1 MVFGWW
7 IQVNAA
13 RRRGSSGGCP
23 AGRFPLDFPSEV
35 DFRCGSLDIFNM
47 KTSLPLTLTA
57 CISLLIGTGCTSF
70 RFNRAWRGAGQGQPA
85 GAERWEGHWDS
96 DRHGNGG
103 RLRAVVT
110 PGQSKDDVHA
120 FFEARWHG
128 FTTAYEVPMRVER
141 PRKGEPVLRG
151 EHDLKSLFGGGK
163 YFYKGTLNNE
173 DFRARYESAYDTGT
187 FELHKTA
194 TPQSHQ

>member
-1 MVFGWW
+1 
-7 IQVNAA
+7 
-13 RRRGSSGGCP
+13 
-23 AGRFPLDFPSEV
+23 
-35 DFRCGSLDIFNM
+35 M
-47 KTSLPLTLTA
+47 KLRLPLVITA
-57 CISLLIGTGCTSF
+57 GISLLIGSGCTSF
-70 RFNRAWRGAGQGQPA
+70 RFNRAWRVAAQGQPA

-110 PGQSKDDVHA
+110 PGHSKDSVTA

-141 PRKGEPVLRG
+141 PRKGEPVLKG
-151 EHDLKSLFGGGK
+151 EHDLKSFFGGGR
-163 YFYKGTLNNE
+163 YSYRGTLNTE

-187 FELHKTA
+187 FELHRAALPESTPSA
-194 TPQSHQ
+194 SEADPQSSRLEGGD